1 MRFLFVQVL
10 DGASFRVIL
19 KPCSTKIDDGG
30 FMANL
35 TITIDEATLKK
46 ARIRAL
52 EQNTSVNRIL
62 REYLEVYAGVRRDQ
76 KDSINKIITL
86 SNASASRRGK
96 KGNGAA
102 MISMK
107 EDNALFF

>member
-1 MRFLFVQVL
+1 
-10 DGASFRVIL
+10 
-19 KPCSTKIDDGG
+19 
-30 FMANL
+30 MANL

-62 REYLEVYAGVRRDQ
+62 SQYLEAYAGVSRDQ
-76 KDSINKIITL
+76 NDSVNKIITL

-96 KGNGAA
+96 RQW
-102 MISMK
+102 SRDDLH
-107 EDNALFF
+107 ERR

>member
-1 MRFLFVQVL
+1 
-10 DGASFRVIL
+10 
-19 KPCSTKIDDGG
+19 
-30 FMANL
+30 MANL
-35 TITIDEATLKK
+35 TNTIDEATLKK